1 LKTNHGK
8 SENEKEN
15 QMSNVPLDLGNGY
28 TLSIIASGVGFVEIA
43 LIHDDHGFINTS
55 LWFYSGSKG
64 SDFYDDVLSYM
75 NSDQL
80 IIALVKAKA
89 YAKGE

>member
-1 LKTNHGK
+1 
-8 SENEKEN
+8 
-15 QMSNVPLDLGNGY
+15 MSNVPLDLGNGY
-28 TLSIIASGVGFVEIA
+28 TLSIIAEHGVGLVEVA
-43 LIHDDHGFINTS
+43 LIHDDYGFINTS
-55 LWFYSGSKG
+55 IWFYDVTKA
-64 SDFYDDVLSYM
+64 SDFYDDVVRHM

>member
-1 LKTNHGK
+1 MK
-8 SENEKEN
+8 
-15 QMSNVPLDLGNGY
+15 LDLGNGY
-28 TLSIIASGVGFVEIA
+28 TLSIIAEHGVGLVEVA
-43 LIHDDHGFINTS
+43 LIHDDYGFINTS
-55 LWFYSGSKG
+55 IWFYDVTKA
-64 SDFYDDVLSYM
+64 SDFYDDVVRHM

>member
-1 LKTNHGK
+1 MK
-8 SENEKEN
+8 
-15 QMSNVPLDLGNGY
+15 LDLGNGY
-28 TLSIIASGVGFVEIA
+28 TLSIVPDGGVGLVEVA
-43 LIHDDHGFINTS
+43 LIHDDYGFINTS
-55 LWFYSGSKG
+55 LWFYDVTKA
-64 SDFYDDVLSYM
+64 SDFYDDVVRHM

>member
-1 LKTNHGK
+1 
-8 SENEKEN
+8 
-15 QMSNVPLDLGNGY
+15 MSNVPLDLGNGY
-28 TLSIIASGVGFVEIA
+28 TLSIIADVAGLVEVA

-55 LWFYSGSKG
+55 LWFYAVT
-64 SDFYDDVLSYM
+64 DDVVRHM
-75 NSDQL
+75 NADQL

>member
-1 LKTNHGK
+1 MK
-8 SENEKEN
+8 
-15 QMSNVPLDLGNGY
+15 LDLGNGY
-28 TLSIIASGVGFVEIA
+28 TLSIVPDGDVGLVEVA
-43 LIHDDHGFINTS
+43 LIHDDYGFINTS
-55 LWFYSGSKG
+55 LWFYDVTKA
-64 SDFYDDVLSYM
+64 SDFYDDVVRHM

>member
-1 LKTNHGK
+1 MK
-8 SENEKEN
+8 
-15 QMSNVPLDLGNGY
+15 LDLGNGY
-28 TLSIIASGVGFVEIA
+28 TLSIVPDGDVGLVEVALLDDLNDFV
-43 LIHDDHGFINTS
+43 NTS
-55 LWFYSGSKG
+55 LWFYDVTKA
-64 SDFYDDVLSYM
+64 SDFYDDVVRHM

>member
-1 LKTNHGK
+1 
-8 SENEKEN
+8 
-15 QMSNVPLDLGNGY
+15 MSMVALDLDNGY
-28 TLSIIASGVGFVEIA
+28 TLSIIADGVGLVEVA

-55 LWFYSGSKG
+55 LWFYDVTKA
-64 SDFYDDVLSYM
+64 SDFYDDVIRHM
-75 NSDQL
+75 DSDQL

>member
-1 LKTNHGK
+1 MK
-8 SENEKEN
+8 
-15 QMSNVPLDLGNGY
+15 LDLGNGY
-28 TLSIIASGVGFVEIA
+28 TLSIVPDGDIGLVKVA
-43 LIHDDHGFINTS
+43 LIHEDHGFINTS
-55 LWFYSGSKG
+55 LWFYDVTKA
-64 SDFYDDVLSYM
+64 SDFYDDVVRHM

>member
-1 LKTNHGK
+1 
-8 SENEKEN
+8 
-15 QMSNVPLDLGNGY
+15 MSTLDLGNGY
-28 TLSIIASGVGFVEIA
+28 TLSIVADAAAGLVEVA

-55 LWFYSGSKG
+55 LWFYDVTKA
-64 SDFYDDVLSYM
+64 SDFYDDVVRHM
-75 NSDQL
+75 NADQL

>member
-1 LKTNHGK
+1 MK
-8 SENEKEN
+8 
-15 QMSNVPLDLGNGY
+15 LDLGNGY
-28 TLSIIASGVGFVEIA
+28 TLSIVPDGAVGLVEVALLDDLNDFV
-43 LIHDDHGFINTS
+43 NTS
-55 LWFYSGSKG
+55 LWFYDVTKA
-64 SDFYDDVLSYM
+64 SDFYDDVVRHM

>member
-1 LKTNHGK
+1 
-8 SENEKEN
+8 
-15 QMSNVPLDLGNGY
+15 MSMVALDLDNGY
-28 TLSIIASGVGFVEIA
+28 TLSIIAENGVGLVEVA

-55 LWFYSGSKG
+55 LWFYDATKA
-64 SDFYDDVLSYM
+64 SDFYDDVVRHM
-75 NSDQL
+75 NANRL

>member
-1 LKTNHGK
+1 MKL
-8 SENEKEN
+8 E
-15 QMSNVPLDLGNGY
+15 LGNGY
-28 TLSIIASGVGFVEIA
+28 TLSIVPDGDVGLVEVA
-43 LIHDDHGFINTS
+43 LVHDDHGFINTS
-55 LWFYSGSKG
+55 LWFYDVTEA
-64 SDFYDDVLSYM
+64 SDFYDDVVRHM